1 MNNDFCKRN
10 LKPVFALLVALIA
23 ATIVWAIVSES
34 RESNRVGQSPA
45 HPSGFGDGA
54 RADAASPNRTAEWTP
69 ATRRL
74 MYPAN
79 LMVDAVSIATPK
91 GGINVIAQPG
101 TRSPSAG
108 LGAPGEPARLQLV
121 AIRQAHGALP
131 STGSVR
137 QAHGPSLSRAGPEL
151 AEGSEQSKGAAGL
164 RSRHAF
170 STVSSLILPSVV
182 GVHATRNRLADRA
195 LGAGGGLRF
204 ADPFDDVPEKFARNR
219 AYESVGSGFIIDSRG
234 YILTNYHVISQTTD
248 LLVSV
253 AGGINKDLPA
263 TIVAADPVADLALIK
278 VSGAPSLPEARL
290 GDSHSVQ
297 AGDWVLAFGSPF
309 GFEQTVTQGI
319 ISSKRKS
326 LVVEGISYGDM
337 LQTDAPTNQGS
348 SGGPLANLRAEVIGI
363 NTAIYGPN
371 GGFSGTGFAI
381 PVDRANA
388 FLARCSHVFH
398 KREQKNGH

>member
-1 MNNDFCKRN
+1 LKNAFCKRN

-23 ATIVWAIVSES
+23 ATIVWAILSIE
-34 RESNRVGQSPA
+34 RKKPNRAGKRV
-45 HPSGFGDGA
+45 
-54 RADAASPNRTAEWTP
+54 DAASPNGTTKRTP
-69 ATRRL
+69 ATGRL
-74 MYPAN
+74 MNPAN

-91 GGINVIAQPG
+91 GGINVIAQPR

-108 LGAPGEPARLQLV
+108 LGAPGEPVGMQFV
-121 AIRQAHGALP
+121 AIRQAHGTL
-131 STGSVR
+131 
-137 QAHGPSLSRAGPEL
+137 
-151 AEGSEQSKGAAGL
+151 SEQSKGAASPG
-164 RSRHAF
+164 SRHAF
-170 STVSSLILPSVV
+170 NTVCSLILPAVV
-182 GVHATRNRLADRA
+182 GIHATRNRLANRA

-234 YILTNYHVISQTTD
+234 YVLTNYHVVSQTTD

-253 AGGINKDLPA
+253 AARIDKDFPA
-263 TIVAADPVADLALIK
+263 TVVAADPVADLALIK
-278 VSGAPSLPEARL
+278 VSGAPALPEARL

-371 GGFSGTGFAI
+371 GSFSGTGFAI

-398 KREQKNGH
+398 RRE